1 MNSFTMKKAP
11 RTGRKRSLTI
21 RAVAVLST
29 LALVSDTVQAA
40 PLPMPAMTGP
50 LQSPSPFQF
59 NAGPLGKLDVTGVM
73 SGMGLWQDNPVNTV
87 SPNPVAFNGYTHA
100 DISNG
105 QIFIQKTHGLIQFFL
120 QAGAYNMPAL
130 GTPFLSTGATT
141 AGYYGP
147 LPQAYLKI
155 APTKNFSVLIGKL
168 PTLIGA
174 EYTFTFENMNI
185 QRGLLW
191 NQENAVNRG
200 VQVNYSAG
208 PLSASLAWSDGF
220 YSNRFNWLSG
230 SLSYTINS
238 ANTVSFVGAG
248 NAGQTGYSSLATP
261 IYQNNSDIYNLIYT
275 YSSGPWMIQPY
286 LQYTQVSANHNPNP
300 ASYVQR
306 STGTRGAAILASYSL
321 TPHVTLAA
329 RAEYIAS
336 TGNATDG
343 AVNLMYGPG
352 SKAWSIT
359 VTPTYQDHDFFARAE
374 FSYVQA
380 SSYTQGDVFGP
391 QGNNPTQ
398 ARALFETGFLF

>member
-1 MNSFTMKKAP
+1 MMNSFTMKKAP
-11 RTGRKRSLTI
+11 RTGSKRSLTI

-286 LQYTQVSANHNPNP
+286 LQY
-300 ASYVQR
+300 
-306 STGTRGAAILASYSL
+306 
-321 TPHVTLAA
+321 
-329 RAEYIAS
+329 
-336 TGNATDG
+336 
-343 AVNLMYGPG
+343 
-352 SKAWSIT
+352 
-359 VTPTYQDHDFFARAE
+359 
-374 FSYVQA
+374 
-380 SSYTQGDVFGP
+380 
-391 QGNNPTQ
+391 
-398 ARALFETGFLF
+398 

>member
-1 MNSFTMKKAP
+1 MMNRFTTKRTP
-11 RTGRKRSLTI
+11 RTSSKLGLTI
-21 RAVAVLST
+21 LPLAVLST
-29 LALVSDTVQAA
+29 LALVSSDTAQAA

-59 NAGPLGKLDVTGVM
+59 NAGPLGKLDITGVV
-73 SGMGLWQDNPVNTV
+73 SGMGLWQDNPANTV
-87 SPNPVAFNGYTHA
+87 SPDPVAFNGYTHA

-120 QAGAYNMPAL
+120 QAGAYNMPAI
-130 GTPFLSTGATT
+130 GVPFLSTGATT

-155 APTKNFSVLIGKL
+155 APTKDFSVLIGKL

-185 QRGLLW
+185 ERGLLW

-200 VQVNYSAG
+200 VQVNYSVG

-230 SLSYTINS
+230 DLSYAINS
-238 ANTVSFVGAG
+238 ANTVSFVGMG
-248 NAGQTGYSSLATP
+248 NAGQTGYSTLATP
-261 IYQNNSDIYNLIYT
+261 VYQNNSDIYNLIYT

-286 LQYTQVSANHNPNP
+286 LQYTHVSANP
-300 ASYVQR
+300 AIGVGR
-306 STGTRGAAILASYSL
+306 GTATKGAAILASYSL

-336 TGNATDG
+336 TGNATNG

-391 QGNNPTQ
+391 QGTNPTQ
-398 ARALFETGFLF
+398 ARALVETGFLF

>member
-1 MNSFTMKKAP
+1 MRTFTTTTHPHISGKQC
-11 RTGRKRSLTI
+11 STI
-21 RAVAVLST
+21 LAVAFLST
-29 LALVSDTVQAA
+29 LALAPDTVQAA

-59 NAGPLGKLDVTGVM
+59 DAGPLGNLDITGIM
-73 SGMGLWQDNPVNTV
+73 SGMGVWQDNPIPGDRFTR
-87 SPNPVAFNGYTHA
+87 A

-130 GTPFLSTGATT
+130 GTPFLSTASTT
-141 AGYYGP
+141 SDYYGA

-185 QRGLLW
+185 ERGLLW

-200 VQVNYSAG
+200 VQVNYSVG

-230 SLSYTINS
+230 DLSYTINS
-238 ANTVSFVGAG
+238 ANTVSFVGMG
-248 NAGQTGYSSLATP
+248 NTGQTGYSTLATP
-261 IYQNNSDIYNLIYT
+261 VYQNNSDIYNLIYT
-275 YSSGPWMIQPY
+275 YSLGPWMIQPY
-286 LQYTQVSANHNPNP
+286 LQYTQVPTNP
-300 ASYVQR
+300 AIGVGR
-306 STGTRGAAILASYSL
+306 STGTRGAALLASYAL
-321 TPHVTLAA
+321 TPHISLAA

-343 AVNLMYGPG
+343 AVNLMYGVG

-398 ARALFETGFLF
+398 VRALVETGFLF

>member
-59 NAGPLGKLDVTGVM
+59 NAGPLGKLDITGVV

-87 SPNPVAFNGYTHA
+87 SPDPVAFNGYTHA

-120 QAGAYNMPAL
+120 QAGAYNIPAI
-130 GTPFLSTGATT
+130 GVPFISTGATT

-155 APTKNFSVLIGKL
+155 APTKDFSVLIGKL

-185 QRGLLW
+185 ERGLLW

-200 VQVNYSAG
+200 VQVNYSVG
-208 PLSASLAWSDGF
+208 TLSASLAWSDGF

-230 SLSYTINS
+230 DLSYAINS
-238 ANTVSFVGAG
+238 ANTVSFVGMG
-248 NAGQTGYSSLATP
+248 NAGQTGYSTLATP
-261 IYQNNSDIYNLIYT
+261 VYQNNSDIYNLIYT

-286 LQYTQVSANHNPNP
+286 LQYTHVSANP
-300 ASYVQR
+300 AIGVGR
-306 STGTRGAAILASYSL
+306 GTATKGAAILASYSL
-321 TPHVTLAA
+321 TPHISLAA

-391 QGNNPTQ
+391 QGTNPTQ
-398 ARALFETGFLF
+398 ARALVETGFLF

>member
-1 MNSFTMKKAP
+1 MHNLCHKKTHRIGSKLALP
-11 RTGRKRSLTI
+11 ILS
-21 RAVAVLST
+21 VAILST
-29 LALVSDTVQAA
+29 LALVSDTAQAA

-50 LQSPSPFQF
+50 LQSASPFRF
-59 NAGPLGKLDVTGVM
+59 DAGPLGKLDVTGVM

-87 SPNPVAFNGYTHA
+87 SPDPVAFNGYTHA

-130 GTPFLSTGATT
+130 GSPFLSTGATT

-185 QRGLLW
+185 ERGLLW

-230 SLSYTINS
+230 DLSYTINS
-238 ANTVSFVGAG
+238 ANTVSFVGMG
-248 NAGQTGYSSLATP
+248 NAGQTGYSTLATP
-261 IYQNNSDIYNLIYT
+261 VYQNNSDIYNLIYT

-286 LQYTQVSANHNPNP
+286 LQYTQVPANP
-300 ASYVQR
+300 AIGVGR
-306 STGTRGAAILASYSL
+306 STGTRGAALLTSYAL

-336 TGNATDG
+336 TGNTTDG

>member
-1 MNSFTMKKAP
+1 MTSKDVLQAISGIF
-11 RTGRKRSLTI
+11 LCC
-21 RAVAVLST
+21 VLSAAAQT
-29 LALVSDTVQAA
+29 QTAPAAPQAA
-40 PLPMPAMTGP
+40 PPAGAPATPLLPMPVAMPAMVGP
-50 LQSPSPFQF
+50 LSTASPAILD
-59 NAGPLGKLDVTGVM
+59 AGLLGKLDVTGIL
-73 SGMGLWQDNPVNTV
+73 SGFGYAQDNHSPSDHLKDADV
-87 SPNPVAFNGYTHA
+87 SNAQVFL
-100 DISNG
+100 
-105 QIFIQKTHGLIQFFL
+105 QKTSGLVQFYL
-120 QAGAYNMPAL
+120 QGGAYNLPAL
-130 GTPFLSTGATT
+130 GAPFLSTRDTIDDFFGA
-141 AGYYGP
+141 
-147 LPQAYLKI
+147 LPQGYIKLAPKGSFSYL
-155 APTKNFSVLIGKL
+155 AGKL

-174 EYTFTFENMNI
+174 EDTFTFENLNI
-185 QRGLLW
+185 ERGLVW

-230 SLSYTINS
+230 DLSYTINS
-238 ANTVSFVGAG
+238 ANTVSFVGMG
-248 NAGQTGYSSLATP
+248 NAGQTGYSTLATP
-261 IYQNNSDIYNLIYT
+261 VYQNNSDIYNLIYT

-286 LQYTQVSANHNPNP
+286 LQYTQVSANP
-300 ASYVQR
+300 AIGVER
-306 STGTRGAAILASYSL
+306 GTGTRGAAILASYAL

>member
-1 MNSFTMKKAP
+1 MNRFTTKRTP
-11 RTGRKRSLTI
+11 RTSSKLGLTI
-21 RAVAVLST
+21 LPLAVLST
-29 LALVSDTVQAA
+29 LALVSSDTAQAA

-59 NAGPLGKLDVTGVM
+59 NAGPLGKLDITGVM
-73 SGMGLWQDNPVNTV
+73 SGMGVWQDNPGLAGT
-87 SPNPVAFNGYTHA
+87 PDKYTRA

-130 GTPFLSTGATT
+130 GAPFLSTGNTT
-141 AGYYGP
+141 SDYYGA

-185 QRGLLW
+185 ERGLLW

-220 YSNRFNWLSG
+220 YSNRYNWLSG

-238 ANTVSFVGAG
+238 ANTVSFVGMG

-321 TPHVTLAA
+321 TPHIALAA

>member
-1 MNSFTMKKAP
+1 MKMFTHIECRRISSK
-11 RTGRKRSLTI
+11 LTI
-21 RAVAVLST
+21 LSTVVLST
-29 LALVSDTVQAA
+29 LALLSDTAQAA
-40 PLPMPAMTGP
+40 PLPMPSMTGP

-59 NAGPLGKLDVTGVM
+59 NAGPLGKLDITGVV
-73 SGMGLWQDNPVNTV
+73 SGMGLWQDNPANTV
-87 SPNPVAFNGYTHA
+87 SPDPVAFNGYTHA

-120 QAGAYNMPAL
+120 QAGAYNMPAI
-130 GTPFLSTGATT
+130 GVPFLSTGATT

-155 APTKNFSVLIGKL
+155 APTKDFSVLIGKL

-185 QRGLLW
+185 ERGLLW

-200 VQVNYSAG
+200 VQVNYSVG

-230 SLSYTINS
+230 DLSYAINS
-238 ANTVSFVGAG
+238 ANTVSFVGMG
-248 NAGQTGYSSLATP
+248 NAGQTGYSTLATP
-261 IYQNNSDIYNLIYT
+261 VYQNNSDIYNLIYT

-286 LQYTQVSANHNPNP
+286 LQYTHVSANP
-300 ASYVQR
+300 AIGVGR
-306 STGTRGAAILASYSL
+306 GTATKGAAILASYSL

-336 TGNATDG
+336 TGNATNG

-391 QGNNPTQ
+391 QGTNPTQ
-398 ARALFETGFLF
+398 ARALVETGFLF

>member
-1 MNSFTMKKAP
+1 MNSFISTKNI
-11 RTGRKRSLTI
+11 RTSSKFGLTTI
-21 RAVAVLST
+21 AVAVLST
-29 LALVSDTVQAA
+29 LALVSDTAQAA

-50 LQSPSPFQF
+50 LQTPSPFQF
-59 NAGPLGKLDVTGVM
+59 NAGPLGKLDITGVM

-87 SPNPVAFNGYTHA
+87 SPDPVAFNGYTHA

-185 QRGLLW
+185 ERGLLW
-191 NQENAVNRG
+191 NQENAVERG

-208 PLSASLAWSDGF
+208 PLSASLQWSDGF

-230 SLSYTINS
+230 DLSYTINS
-238 ANTVSFVGAG
+238 ANTVSFVGMG
-248 NAGQTGYSSLATP
+248 NAGQTGYSTLATP
-261 IYQNNSDIYNLIYT
+261 VYQNNSDIYNLIYT

-286 LQYTQVSANHNPNP
+286 LQYTQVPANP
-300 ASYVQR
+300 AIGVGR
-306 STGTRGAAILASYSL
+306 STGTRGAALLASYSL

-336 TGNATDG
+336 TGNAADG
-343 AVNLMYGPG
+343 ALNLMYGPG

-359 VTPTYQDHDFFARAE
+359 VTPTYQNHDFFARAE

-391 QGNNPTQ
+391 QGTNPTQ
-398 ARALFETGFLF
+398 ARALIETGFLF

>member
-1 MNSFTMKKAP
+1 MTRCATK
-11 RTGRKRSLTI
+11 RTASISRKLGLTTLPL
-21 RAVAVLST
+21 AVLST
-29 LALVSDTVQAA
+29 LALLSDTAQAA

-59 NAGPLGKLDVTGVM
+59 NAGPLGELDITGVM
-73 SGMGLWQDNPVNTV
+73 SGMGVWQDNPVPGDRTTRAN
-87 SPNPVAFNGYTHA
+87 
-100 DISNG
+100 ISNG

-130 GTPFLSTGATT
+130 GTPLLSTGATT
-141 AGYYGP
+141 GDYYGA
-147 LPQAYLKI
+147 LPQAYMKI
-155 APTKNFSVLIGKL
+155 APTKDFSVLIGKL
-168 PTLIGA
+168 PTLVGA

-185 QRGLLW
+185 ERGLLW

-200 VQVNYSAG
+200 VQVNYSTG
-208 PLSASLAWSDGF
+208 PLSASVAWSDGF
-220 YSNRFNWLSG
+220 YSNRFTWLSG
-230 SLSYTINS
+230 ELSYTINS
-238 ANTVSFVGAG
+238 ANSVSFTGMG
-248 NAGQTGYSSLATP
+248 NAGHTGYSSLATP
-261 IYQNNSDIYNLIYT
+261 IYQNNSDIYDLMYT
-275 YSSGPWMIQPY
+275 YSAGPWMIQPY
-286 LQYTQVSANHNPNP
+286 LQYTHVPANSAIG
-300 ASYVQR
+300 VGR
-306 STGTRGAAILASYSL
+306 GTATDGAAVLASYQL
-321 TPHVTLAA
+321 TSHIFLAA

-343 AVNLMYGPG
+343 AVNLLYGPG

>member
-1 MNSFTMKKAP
+1 
-11 RTGRKRSLTI
+11 
-21 RAVAVLST
+21 
-29 LALVSDTVQAA
+29 
-40 PLPMPAMTGP
+40 MPAMTGP

-141 AGYYGP
+141 ADYYGA

-155 APTKNFSVLIGKL
+155 APTKYFSVLIGKL

-185 QRGLLW
+185 ERGLLW

-230 SLSYTINS
+230 DLSYTINS

-248 NAGQTGYSSLATP
+248 NAGQTGYSTLATP

-286 LQYTQVSANHNPNP
+286 LQYTQVSANP
-300 ASYVQR
+300 AIGVGR
-306 STGTRGAAILASYSL
+306 GTGTRGAAILASYSL
-321 TPHVTLAA
+321 TPHITLAA

-343 AVNLMYGPG
+343 AVNLMYGAG

-391 QGNNPTQ
+391 QGTNPTQ
-398 ARALFETGFLF
+398 ARALVETGFLF

>member
-1 MNSFTMKKAP
+1 MGRFISTKNI
-11 RTGRKRSLTI
+11 RTSSKFGLTTL
-21 RAVAVLST
+21 AVAVLST
-29 LALVSDTVQAA
+29 LALVSGTAQAA

-59 NAGPLGKLDVTGVM
+59 NAGPLGKLDITGVM

-87 SPNPVAFNGYTHA
+87 SPDPVAFNGYTHA

-141 AGYYGP
+141 SDYYGA

-155 APTKNFSVLIGKL
+155 APTQNFSVLIGKL

-185 QRGLLW
+185 ERGLLW

-230 SLSYTINS
+230 DLSYTINS

-248 NAGQTGYSSLATP
+248 NAGQTGYSTLATP
-261 IYQNNSDIYNLIYT
+261 VYQNNSSIYNLIYT

-286 LQYTQVSANHNPNP
+286 LQYTHVSANP
-300 ASYVQR
+300 AIGVGR
-306 STGTRGAAILASYSL
+306 GTATKGAALLASYSL
-321 TPHVTLAA
+321 TPHIALAA

-336 TGNATDG
+336 TGNAADG

-374 FSYVQA
+374 ISYVQA

>member
-1 MNSFTMKKAP
+1 MNRFTTKRTP
-11 RTGRKRSLTI
+11 RTSGKLGLTI
-21 RAVAVLST
+21 LPLAVLST
-29 LALVSDTVQAA
+29 LALVSDTAQAA

-59 NAGPLGKLDVTGVM
+59 NAGPLGKLDITGVV

-87 SPNPVAFNGYTHA
+87 SPDPVAFNGYTHA

-120 QAGAYNMPAL
+120 QAGAYNIPAI
-130 GTPFLSTGATT
+130 GVPFISTGATT

-155 APTKNFSVLIGKL
+155 APTKDFSVLIGKL

-185 QRGLLW
+185 ERGLLW

-200 VQVNYSAG
+200 VQVNYSVG

-230 SLSYTINS
+230 DLSYAINS
-238 ANTVSFVGAG
+238 ANTVSFVGMG
-248 NAGQTGYSSLATP
+248 NAGQTGYSTLATP
-261 IYQNNSDIYNLIYT
+261 VYQNNSDIYNLIYT

-286 LQYTQVSANHNPNP
+286 LQYTHVSANP
-300 ASYVQR
+300 AIGVGR
-306 STGTRGAAILASYSL
+306 GTATKGAAILASYSL
-321 TPHVTLAA
+321 TPHISLAA

-391 QGNNPTQ
+391 QGTNPTQ
-398 ARALFETGFLF
+398 ARALVETGFLF

>member
-1 MNSFTMKKAP
+1 MNRFTTKRTP
-11 RTGRKRSLTI
+11 RTSSKLGLTI
-21 RAVAVLST
+21 LPLAVLST
-29 LALVSDTVQAA
+29 LALVSSDTAQAA

-59 NAGPLGKLDVTGVM
+59 NAGPLGKLDITGVM
-73 SGMGLWQDNPVNTV
+73 SGMGVWQDNPGLAGT
-87 SPNPVAFNGYTHA
+87 PDKYTRA

-130 GTPFLSTGATT
+130 GAPFLSTGNTT
-141 AGYYGP
+141 SDYYGA

-185 QRGLLW
+185 ERGLLW

-220 YSNRFNWLSG
+220 YSNRYNWLSG

-238 ANTVSFVGAG
+238 ANTVSFVGMG
-248 NAGQTGYSSLATP
+248 NAGQTDYSTSLATP

-275 YSSGPWMIQPY
+275 YSSGPLMIQPY
-286 LQYTQVSANHNPNP
+286 LQYTHVPANP
-300 ASYVQR
+300 AIGVGH
-306 STGTRGAAILASYSL
+306 STATKGAALLASYSL

-398 ARALFETGFLF
+398 ARALVETGFLF

>member
-1 MNSFTMKKAP
+1 MRTFTTTTHPHISGKQC
-11 RTGRKRSLTI
+11 STI
-21 RAVAVLST
+21 LAVAFLST
-29 LALVSDTVQAA
+29 LALAPDTVQAA

-59 NAGPLGKLDVTGVM
+59 DAGPLGNLDITGIM
-73 SGMGLWQDNPVNTV
+73 SGMGVWQDNPIPGDRFTR
-87 SPNPVAFNGYTHA
+87 A

-130 GTPFLSTGATT
+130 GTPFLSTASTT
-141 AGYYGP
+141 SDYYGA

-185 QRGLLW
+185 ERGLLW

-200 VQVNYSAG
+200 VQVNYSVG

-230 SLSYTINS
+230 DLSYTINS
-238 ANTVSFVGAG
+238 ANTVSFVGMG
-248 NAGQTGYSSLATP
+248 NVGQTGYSTLATP
-261 IYQNNSDIYNLIYT
+261 VYQNNSDIYNLIYT
-275 YSSGPWMIQPY
+275 YSLGPWMIQPY
-286 LQYTQVSANHNPNP
+286 LQYTQVPTNP
-300 ASYVQR
+300 AIGVGR
-306 STGTRGAAILASYSL
+306 STGTRGAALLASYAL
-321 TPHVTLAA
+321 TPHITLAA

-343 AVNLMYGPG
+343 AVNLMYGVG

-391 QGNNPTQ
+391 HGNNPTQ
-398 ARALFETGFLF
+398 VRALVETGFLF

>member
-1 MNSFTMKKAP
+1 MKKSFRNTP
-11 RTGRKRSLTI
+11 RRVSRTISLAI
-21 RAVAVLST
+21 LG
-29 LALVSDTVQAA
+29 ALPFAIGIAHAA

-50 LQSPSPFQF
+50 LTSPSPFQF
-59 NAGPLGKLDVTGVM
+59 DAGPLGKLDITGVM
-73 SGMGLWQDNPVNTV
+73 SGMGVWQDNPVSGDRFTR
-87 SPNPVAFNGYTHA
+87 A

-130 GTPFLSTGATT
+130 GTPFLSTGNTT
-141 AGYYGP
+141 SDYYGA

-155 APTKNFSVLIGKL
+155 APTKDFSVLIGKL

-185 QRGLLW
+185 ERGLLW

-230 SLSYTINS
+230 SLSYAINS
-238 ANTVSFVGAG
+238 ANTVSFVGMG
-248 NAGQTGYSSLATP
+248 NAGQTNYFSLATP

-286 LQYTQVSANHNPNP
+286 LQDTYVPANP
-300 ASYVQR
+300 AIGVGR
-306 STGTRGAAILASYSL
+306 GTATKGVAVLASYAL
-321 TPHVTLAA
+321 TPHVSLAA

-336 TGNATDG
+336 TGNANDG
-343 AVNLMYGPG
+343 AANLMYGPG

-359 VTPTYQDHDFFARAE
+359 ITPTYQDQDFFARAE
-374 FSYVQA
+374 FSFVQA
-380 SSYTQGDVFGP
+380 TNYTQGDVFGP

-398 ARALFETGFLF
+398 ARALVETGFLF

>member
-1 MNSFTMKKAP
+1 MTRFATK
-11 RTGRKRSLTI
+11 RTASISSKLGLTI
-21 RAVAVLST
+21 LPLAVLST
-29 LALVSDTVQAA
+29 LALITDAAQAA

-59 NAGPLGKLDVTGVM
+59 NAGPLGELDVTGVM
-73 SGMGLWQDNPVNTV
+73 SGMGVWQDNPVPGDRTTRAN
-87 SPNPVAFNGYTHA
+87 
-100 DISNG
+100 ISNG

-141 AGYYGP
+141 GDYYGA

-155 APTKNFSVLIGKL
+155 APNKDFSVLIGKL
-168 PTLIGA
+168 PTLVGA

-185 QRGLLW
+185 ERGLLW

-200 VQVNYSAG
+200 VQVNYSTG
-208 PLSASLAWSDGF
+208 PFSASVAWSDGF
-220 YSNRFNWLSG
+220 YSNRFTWLSG
-230 SLSYTINS
+230 ELSYTINS
-238 ANTVSFVGAG
+238 ANSVSFVGMG

-261 IYQNNSDIYNLIYT
+261 VYQNNSDIYNLIYT

-286 LQYTQVSANHNPNP
+286 LQYTQVPANSAIG
-300 ASYVQR
+300 VGR
-306 STGTRGAAILASYSL
+306 STGTRGAALLASYGL

-343 AVNLMYGPG
+343 AVNLLYGPG
-352 SKAWSIT
+352 SNAWSIT
-359 VTPTYQDHDFFARAE
+359 VTPSYQEHDFFVRAE

-380 SSYTQGDVFGP
+380 SNYAQGDVFGP
-391 QGNNPTQ
+391 HGTSPTQ
-398 ARALFETGFLF
+398 ARALVETGFLF

>member
-1 MNSFTMKKAP
+1 MKMSTRVECHSISSKLALAILFT
-11 RTGRKRSLTI
+11 S
-21 RAVAVLST
+21 VLAT
-29 LALVSDTVQAA
+29 LAVVSNTAQAA

-59 NAGPLGKLDVTGVM
+59 NAGPLGKLDITGVM

-87 SPNPVAFNGYTHA
+87 SPDPVAFNGYTHA

-130 GTPFLSTGATT
+130 GSPFLSTGATT

-185 QRGLLW
+185 ERGLLW

-200 VQVNYSAG
+200 VQVNYSVG

-230 SLSYTINS
+230 DLSYTINS
-238 ANTVSFVGAG
+238 ANTVSFVGMG
-248 NAGQTGYSSLATP
+248 NAGQTGYSTLATP
-261 IYQNNSDIYNLIYT
+261 VYQNNSDIYNLIYT

-286 LQYTQVSANHNPNP
+286 LQYTQVPANP
-300 ASYVQR
+300 AIGVGR
-306 STGTRGAAILASYSL
+306 GTGTRGAALLTSYAL

-359 VTPTYQDHDFFARAE
+359 VTPTYQDQDFFARAE

-398 ARALFETGFLF
+398 ARALVETGFLF

>member
-1 MNSFTMKKAP
+1 MRTFTTTTHPHISGKQC
-11 RTGRKRSLTI
+11 STI
-21 RAVAVLST
+21 LAVAFLST
-29 LALVSDTVQAA
+29 LALAPDTVQAA

-59 NAGPLGKLDVTGVM
+59 DAGPLGNLDITGIM
-73 SGMGLWQDNPVNTV
+73 SGMGVWQDNPIPGDRFTR
-87 SPNPVAFNGYTHA
+87 A

-130 GTPFLSTGATT
+130 GTPFLSTASTT
-141 AGYYGP
+141 SDYYGA

-185 QRGLLW
+185 ERGLLW

-200 VQVNYSAG
+200 VQVNYSVG

-230 SLSYTINS
+230 DLSYTINS
-238 ANTVSFVGAG
+238 ANTVSFVGMG
-248 NAGQTGYSSLATP
+248 NTGQTGYSTLATP
-261 IYQNNSDIYNLIYT
+261 VYQNNSDIYNLIYT
-275 YSSGPWMIQPY
+275 YSLGPWMIQPY
-286 LQYTQVSANHNPNP
+286 LQYTQVPTNP
-300 ASYVQR
+300 AIGVGR
-306 STGTRGAAILASYSL
+306 STGTRGAALLASYAL
-321 TPHVTLAA
+321 TPHITLAA

-343 AVNLMYGPG
+343 AVNLMYGVG

-398 ARALFETGFLF
+398 VRALVETGFLF

>member
-1 MNSFTMKKAP
+1 MKKSFRNTP
-11 RTGRKRSLTI
+11 RRVSRTISLAI
-21 RAVAVLST
+21 LG
-29 LALVSDTVQAA
+29 ALPFAIGIAHAA

-50 LQSPSPFQF
+50 LTSPSPFQF
-59 NAGPLGKLDVTGVM
+59 DAGPLGKLDITGVM
-73 SGMGLWQDNPVNTV
+73 SGMGVWQDNPVSGDRFTR
-87 SPNPVAFNGYTHA
+87 A

-130 GTPFLSTGATT
+130 GTPFLSTGNTT
-141 AGYYGP
+141 SDYYGA

-155 APTKNFSVLIGKL
+155 APTKDFSVLIGKL

-185 QRGLLW
+185 ERGLLW

-230 SLSYTINS
+230 SLSYAINS
-238 ANTVSFVGAG
+238 ANTVSFVGMG
-248 NAGQTGYSSLATP
+248 NAGQTNYSSLATP

-286 LQYTQVSANHNPNP
+286 LQYTYVPANP
-300 ASYVQR
+300 AIGVGR
-306 STGTRGAAILASYSL
+306 GTATKGVAVLASYSL
-321 TPHVTLAA
+321 TPHVSLAA

-336 TGNATDG
+336 TGNANDG
-343 AVNLMYGPG
+343 AANLMYGPG

-359 VTPTYQDHDFFARAE
+359 ITPTYQDQDFFARAE
-374 FSYVQA
+374 FSFVQA
-380 SSYTQGDVFGP
+380 TNYTQGDVFGP

-398 ARALFETGFLF
+398 ARALVETGFLF

>member
-1 MNSFTMKKAP
+1 M
-11 RTGRKRSLTI
+11 
-21 RAVAVLST
+21 
-29 LALVSDTVQAA
+29 ALVSGTAQAV

-50 LQSPSPFQF
+50 LQTPSPFQF
-59 NAGPLGKLDVTGVM
+59 SAGPLGKLDITGVM
-73 SGMGLWQDNPVNTV
+73 SGMGIWQDNPV
-87 SPNPVAFNGYTHA
+87 PGDRFTHA

-141 AGYYGP
+141 ADYYGA

-155 APTKNFSVLIGKL
+155 APTKYFSVLIGKL

-185 QRGLLW
+185 ERGLLW

-230 SLSYTINS
+230 DLSYTINS

-248 NAGQTGYSSLATP
+248 NAGQTGYSTLATP

-286 LQYTQVSANHNPNP
+286 LQYTQVSANP
-300 ASYVQR
+300 AIGVGR
-306 STGTRGAAILASYSL
+306 GTGTRGAAILASYSL
-321 TPHVTLAA
+321 TPHITLAA

-343 AVNLMYGPG
+343 AVNLMYGAG

-391 QGNNPTQ
+391 QGTNPTQ
-398 ARALFETGFLF
+398 ARALVETGFLF